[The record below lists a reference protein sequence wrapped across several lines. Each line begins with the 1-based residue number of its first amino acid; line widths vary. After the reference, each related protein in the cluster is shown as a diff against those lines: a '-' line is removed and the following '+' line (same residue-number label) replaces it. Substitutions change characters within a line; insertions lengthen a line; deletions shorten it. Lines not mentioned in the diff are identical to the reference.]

1 MLDYVR
7 QMSGLLRVHV
17 LSWPAA
23 AGGFLSVGLVLS
35 HQLVSNVCGV
45 LASRAEQSVGLCLD
59 FIVCVIFTVRPS
71 KRGTKRQWE

>member
-1 MLDYVR
+1 MLDYVG
-7 QMSGLLRVHV
+7 QISGLLRVHI

-45 LASRAEQSVGLCLD
+45 LASRAERWFVSRLYSLRY
-59 FIVCVIFTVRPS
+59 IYSSPL
-71 KRGTKRQWE
+71 